1 MIDGLELKK
10 QLTIPYCTMSLYR
23 TIVKRRSLAE
33 EEDDDPWMTKAAAT
47 VGAPA
52 PLSTSSNDDE
62 RPSPKMART
71 SSSDDD
77 RSKAKT
83 LDSLNLRIKELEDKI
98 KALITKHGVH
108 TFKDCLHDF
117 KP

>member
-1 MIDGLELKK
+1 MIDGLELNKR
-10 QLTIPYCTMSLYR
+10 LTIPYCTMSLYR
-23 TIVKRRSLAE
+23 TIMKRRSLAE

-62 RPSPKMART
+62 SPPPKMART